1 MVDQSEIGSKLKI
14 LKVLCIQ
21 NAADTNNNPTFA
33 QTGPIQAQNSNPDYF
48 DCAADQWE
56 ASIL

>member
-1 MVDQSEIGSKLKI
+1 MVDQSDGSKLKI

-33 QTGPIQAQNSNPDYF
+33 ITGPIQAQNSNPDYF
-48 DCAADQWE
+48 DCAADQ
-56 ASIL
+56 